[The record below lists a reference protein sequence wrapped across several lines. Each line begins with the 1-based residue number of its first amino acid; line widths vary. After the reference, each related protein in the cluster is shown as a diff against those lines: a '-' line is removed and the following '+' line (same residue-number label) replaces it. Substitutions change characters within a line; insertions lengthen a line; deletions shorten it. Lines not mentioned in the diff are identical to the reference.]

1 MDPVFFTQVKAA
13 GSFFVC
19 NGLFAFLR
27 AFDNGFWKIMKGGG
41 GVIPKA
47 YIIWYNQYM
56 TVEC

>member
-27 AFDNGFWKIMKGGG
+27 AFDNDFWKIMKKGGG
-41 GVIPKA
+41 GMSSPKRIL
-47 YIIWYNQYM
+47 YGIIN
-56 TVEC
+56 T